1 MIKNQRRL
9 YLIIAI
15 TSLVILVAIVAIS
28 LIGGNDDNEALPS
41 QSTEQ
46 STTTPQDQTNNSIS
60 YSSTSALGRTVAYDD
75 IQSFADS
82 IINNYDQV
90 VSNLP
95 RDRELA
101 ATRML
106 LYALHDNN
114 QSAIP
119 ADINIRNGSYSQT
132 LEQDTMTYM
141 TTYIVDIPSIQ
152 QSYRITDQYSPVE
165 QYNPVNYATVV
176 TCLDNSEQIYDFSNC
191 TDQIKEEQGR

>member
-1 MIKNQRRL
+1 MIKNRRRL

-28 LIGGNDDNEALPS
+28 FIGGNDDNEALPS

-46 STTTPQDQTNNSIS
+46 STTTTQDQTNSSIS
-60 YSSTSALGRTVAYDD
+60 YSNTSTLGRTVAYDD

-176 TCLDNSEQIYDFSNC
+176 TCLDDSEQIYDFSNC

>member
-1 MIKNQRRL
+1 MIKNRRRL

-46 STTTPQDQTNNSIS
+46 STTTTQDQTNSSIS
-60 YSSTSALGRTVAYDD
+60 YSNTSTLGRTVAYDD
-75 IQSFADS
+75 IQSFADP

-176 TCLDNSEQIYDFSNC
+176 TCLDDSEQIYDFSNC

>member
-1 MIKNQRRL
+1 MIKNRRRL
-9 YLIIAI
+9 YLIITI

-28 LIGGNDDNEALPS
+28 FIGGNDDNEALPS

-176 TCLDNSEQIYDFSNC
+176 TCLDDSEQIYDFSNC

>member
-1 MIKNQRRL
+1 MIKNRRRL
-9 YLIIAI
+9 YLIIALA
-15 TSLVILVAIVAIS
+15 SLVILVAIVAIS
-28 LIGGNDDNEALPS
+28 FIGGNDDNEALPS

-176 TCLDNSEQIYDFSNC
+176 TCLDDSEQIYDFSNC

>member
-1 MIKNQRRL
+1 MIKNRRRL

-176 TCLDNSEQIYDFSNC
+176 TCLDDSEQIYDFSNC